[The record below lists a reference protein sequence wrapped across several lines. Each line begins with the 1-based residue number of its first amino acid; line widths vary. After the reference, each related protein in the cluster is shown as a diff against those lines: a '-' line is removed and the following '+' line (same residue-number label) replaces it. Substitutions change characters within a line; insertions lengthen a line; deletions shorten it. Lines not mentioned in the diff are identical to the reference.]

1 MPKPITK
8 PSAALREAAKLIKD
22 GAQRHTCYALD
33 RLFLTRVISGGA
45 AEACKQYIKTLLG
58 RSSTLEVWLRVN
70 VPKCGRLDLWTV
82 KNYRKVKQTRLAW
95 IDWMAQQF
103 EAQGR

>member
-33 RLFLTRVISGGA
+33 RLFRTRVISGGA
-45 AEACKQYIKTLLG
+45 AEACKQYISTLLW
-58 RSSTLEVWLRVN
+58 RYPTLEAWLLHNAPECRD
-70 VPKCGRLDLWTV
+70 LDLWTV
-82 KNYRKVKQTRLAW
+82 KNSRKVKQTRLAW